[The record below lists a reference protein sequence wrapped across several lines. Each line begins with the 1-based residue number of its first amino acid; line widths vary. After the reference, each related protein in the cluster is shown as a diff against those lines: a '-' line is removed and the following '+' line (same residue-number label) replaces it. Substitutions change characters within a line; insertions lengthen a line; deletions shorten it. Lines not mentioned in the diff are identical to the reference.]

1 MQRYY
6 FPIVTLLLLL
16 FTLVGFSD
24 NLFTNT
30 GQPSN
35 SDPKFIVHGLLC
47 GAWMLLLFVQANLV
61 RVRNMRLHQSLGITG
76 FLIAVGVT
84 LSTIWVFIM
93 VWKGW
98 AAMSP
103 EVKANRILLP
113 SYSVFVALAY
123 LQRRRSD
130 WHKRLILAGTFFMME
145 PVLARCY
152 DPAVV
157 PMMVGWSET
166 QIEAAFLPWLF
177 TLWTGLF
184 LSLLLYDWA
193 TMKRFHPVS
202 LFALF
207 WFGLTWFTVT
217 SV

>member
-6 FPIVTLLLLL
+6 YPVVTLLLLL
-16 FTLVGFSD
+16 LTLVGFSD
-24 NLFTNT
+24 NLITRPE
-30 GQPSN
+30 QPSN

-47 GAWMLLLFVQANLV
+47 GAWMLVLFVQACLV
-61 RVRNMRLHQSLGITG
+61 RSRNIQLHKRLGFAG
-76 FLIAVGVT
+76 FLIAIGVT
-84 LSTIWVFIM
+84 LSTIWVFVM

-113 SYSVFVALAY
+113 SYSVFVVLAY

-130 WHKRLILAGTFFMME
+130 WHRRLILAGTFFMME

-157 PMMVGWSET
+157 PMMVGWSEA
-166 QIEAAFLPWLF
+166 QIEAAFIPWLF
-177 TLWTGLF
+177 SLWTGFF
-184 LSLLLYDWA
+184 LSLLVYDRA
-193 TMKRFHPVS
+193 TLKRLHPVS

-207 WFGLTWFTVT
+207 WFGLIWFTVT

>member
-6 FPIVTLLLLL
+6 YPVVTLLLLL
-16 FTLVGFSD
+16 LTLVGFSD
-24 NLFTNT
+24 NLITRPE
-30 GQPSN
+30 QPSN

-47 GAWMLLLFVQANLV
+47 GAWMLVLFVQACLV
-61 RVRNMRLHQSLGITG
+61 RARNVKLHKRLGFAG
-76 FLIAVGVT
+76 FLIAIGVT

-98 AAMSP
+98 AAMNP

-113 SYSVFVALAY
+113 SFSVFIALAY

-130 WHKRLILAGTFFMME
+130 WHRRLILAGTFFMME

-157 PMMVGWSET
+157 PMMVGWSEP
-166 QIEAAFLPWLF
+166 QIEAAFIPWLF
-177 TLWTGLF
+177 SLWTGFF
-184 LSLLLYDWA
+184 LSLLLYDWT
-193 TMKRFHPVS
+193 TMKRLHPVS

-207 WFGLTWFTVT
+207 WFGLIWFTVT